1 MIILDTHALVWLVN
15 RDPKLGEEARELAD
29 IALTEWRLWVSA
41 ITFCEIAYL
50 VRQSKLQLQAST
62 AEWRRDLMS
71 RGLRERTIDGTVAIE
86 AVQLADFHK
95 DPADRLIVATALRM
109 GAGLLTADEDML
121 AWGGP
126 LERYDARR

>member
-15 RDPKLGEEARELAD
+15 RDPRMGEAARDLAD
-29 IALTEWRLWVSA
+29 IALTEWRHWVSA

-50 VRQSKLQLQAST
+50 VRQAKLRLGALT
-62 AEWRRDLMS
+62 VEWRRDLMS

-86 AVQLADFHK
+86 AVLLAGFHK

-109 GAGLLTADEDML
+109 GAGLLTADENIL

>member
-15 RDPKLGEEARELAD
+15 RDPRMGEAARDLAD

-50 VRQSKLQLQAST
+50 VRQAKLRLGAST
-62 AEWRRDLMS
+62 VEWRRDLMS

-86 AVQLADFHK
+86 AVLLAGFHK

-109 GAGLLTADEDML
+109 GAGLLTADENIL